1 MIATDEIKATIN
13 RLNLLATNTES
24 VEEKL
29 MANLL
34 VANLGELMKQAVLIA
49 GSPQFKQQVELE
61 KENAEDEKLNRQ
73 ALQRRSIHVSSRI
86 GKRNFSTSIS
96 LFRKS
101 LVTK

>member
-24 VEEKL
+24 AEEKI

-34 VANLGELMKQAVLIA
+34 AANLGELMKQAVLIA

-61 KENAEDEKLNRQ
+61 KENAEDEKLNR
-73 ALQRRSIHVSSRI
+73 
-86 GKRNFSTSIS
+86 
-96 LFRKS
+96 
-101 LVTK
+101 

>member
-13 RLNLLATNTES
+13 RLNLLANNTES

-49 GSPQFKQQVELE
+49 NSPQFKQQVELE
-61 KENAEDEKLNRQ
+61 KENAEDEKLNR
-73 ALQRRSIHVSSRI
+73 
-86 GKRNFSTSIS
+86 
-96 LFRKS
+96 
-101 LVTK
+101 

>member
-24 VEEKL
+24 AEEKL

-49 GSPQFKQQVELE
+49 NSPQFKQQVELE
-61 KENAEDEKLNRQ
+61 KENAEDEKLNR
-73 ALQRRSIHVSSRI
+73 
-86 GKRNFSTSIS
+86 
-96 LFRKS
+96 
-101 LVTK
+101 

>member
-13 RLNLLATNTES
+13 RLNLLANNTES
-24 VEEKL
+24 AEEKI

-61 KENAEDEKLNRQ
+61 KENTEDEKLNR
-73 ALQRRSIHVSSRI
+73 
-86 GKRNFSTSIS
+86 
-96 LFRKS
+96 
-101 LVTK
+101 

>member
-24 VEEKL
+24 AEEKI

-61 KENAEDEKLNRQ
+61 KENAEEKL
-73 ALQRRSIHVSSRI
+73 QRERERAA
-86 GKRNFSTSIS
+86 NA
-96 LFRKS
+96 RKKAAEKKEAEERATYER
-101 LVTK
+101 LKAKFENQ

>member
-13 RLNLLATNTES
+13 RLNLLVNNTES
-24 VEEKL
+24 AEEKI

-61 KENAEDEKLNRQ
+61 KENAEDEKLNR
-73 ALQRRSIHVSSRI
+73 
-86 GKRNFSTSIS
+86 
-96 LFRKS
+96 
-101 LVTK
+101 

>member
-24 VEEKL
+24 VEEKI

-61 KENAEDEKLNRQ
+61 KENAEDEKLNR
-73 ALQRRSIHVSSRI
+73 
-86 GKRNFSTSIS
+86 
-96 LFRKS
+96 
-101 LVTK
+101 

>member
-34 VANLGELMKQAVLIA
+34 VANLDELMKQAVLSA

-61 KENAEDEKLNRQ
+61 KENAE
-73 ALQRRSIHVSSRI
+73 
-86 GKRNFSTSIS
+86 GKR
-96 LFRKS
+96 
-101 LVTK
+101 

>member
-13 RLNLLATNTES
+13 RLNLLANNTES
-24 VEEKL
+24 AEEKI

-61 KENAEDEKLNRQ
+61 KENAEDEKLIR
-73 ALQRRSIHVSSRI
+73 
-86 GKRNFSTSIS
+86 
-96 LFRKS
+96 
-101 LVTK
+101 

>member
-34 VANLGELMKQAVLIA
+34 VANLDELMKQAVLIA

-61 KENAEDEKLNRQ
+61 KENAEDEKLNR
-73 ALQRRSIHVSSRI
+73 
-86 GKRNFSTSIS
+86 
-96 LFRKS
+96 
-101 LVTK
+101 

>member
-49 GSPQFKQQVELE
+49 NSPQFKQQVELE
-61 KENAEDEKLNRQ
+61 KENAEDEKLNR
-73 ALQRRSIHVSSRI
+73 
-86 GKRNFSTSIS
+86 
-96 LFRKS
+96 
-101 LVTK
+101 

>member
-24 VEEKL
+24 AEEKI

-61 KENAEDEKLNRQ
+61 KENTE
-73 ALQRRSIHVSSRI
+73 
-86 GKRNFSTSIS
+86 GK
-96 LFRKS
+96 
-101 LVTK
+101 

>member
-29 MANLL
+29 MANFL

-61 KENAEDEKLNRQ
+61 KENAEGNR
-73 ALQRRSIHVSSRI
+73 
-86 GKRNFSTSIS
+86 
-96 LFRKS
+96 
-101 LVTK
+101 

>member
-13 RLNLLATNTES
+13 RLNLLANNTES

-34 VANLGELMKQAVLIA
+34 AANLGELMKQAVLIT

-61 KENAEDEKLNRQ
+61 KENAEDEKLNR
-73 ALQRRSIHVSSRI
+73 
-86 GKRNFSTSIS
+86 
-96 LFRKS
+96 
-101 LVTK
+101 

>member
-29 MANLL
+29 MTNFL

-61 KENAEDEKLNRQ
+61 KENAEGNR
-73 ALQRRSIHVSSRI
+73 
-86 GKRNFSTSIS
+86 
-96 LFRKS
+96 
-101 LVTK
+101 

>member
-24 VEEKL
+24 AEEKI

-61 KENAEDEKLNRQ
+61 KENVEEKR
-73 ALQRRSIHVSSRI
+73 
-86 GKRNFSTSIS
+86 
-96 LFRKS
+96 
-101 LVTK
+101 